1 MSALRRRSP
10 ARSPCGTDVPLNNAL
25 QGNTSTTY
33 ILSRLILQQSHIFKL
48 VAEDVSVQVSFS
60 PDAKR
65 IVYGRENSPEAG
77 KSQILIAD
85 ATGRNEKVLATIPQA
100 WFEHFC
106 GWKNDKYGREKNPP
120 QFLFRSRADDD
131 GKAATTDTGLPV
143 QLEKSTSPGLENSC
157 A

>member
-1 MSALRRRSP
+1 LAAQNDNTDFQRLLRAPVLGRTP
-10 ARSPCGTDVPLNNAL
+10 
-25 QGNTSTTY
+25 Q
-33 ILSRLILQQSHIFKL
+33 L

-65 IVYGRENSPEAG
+65 IVYGNRNSPEAG

-120 QFLFRSRADDD
+120 QFLPFPCR
-131 GKAATTDTGLPV
+131 
-143 QLEKSTSPGLENSC
+143 
-157 A
+157 